1 MRINFVSF
9 QFYEHLI
16 EIDLSSNIIE
26 NIEDK
31 SFAAQKYLIKLDLSH
46 NKIQDIKPKVNRIST
61 FFYSLFLLK
70 ILKLSFQRKLFNSQN
85 LIHNEPPETK
95 TLIIKIYCHNLVK
108 TMQSL
113 SQVFIFSSHHKLFL
127 ISPLTFPGQVFVGLL
142 RLNYLSLRAN
152 ELEFIR

>member
-1 MRINFVSF
+1 MSFNKIRIVDASFQVEKKLSFEVRINFVSF

-61 FFYSLFLLK
+61 IFLLSLPLKNLK
-70 ILKLSFQRKLFNSQN
+70 IIISKKIIQF
-85 LIHNEPPETK
+85 PES
-95 TLIIKIYCHNLVK
+95 Y
-108 TMQSL
+108 S
-113 SQVFIFSSHHKLFL
+113 
-127 ISPLTFPGQVFVGLL
+127 
-142 RLNYLSLRAN
+142 
-152 ELEFIR
+152 